1 LSLPFVVS
9 DIVDK
14 TFMETYVELTG
25 GSPTLA
31 VDAAIYSDRI
41 RGTTEVLKRVV
52 DLRFQI

>member
-25 GSPTLA
+25 GSPTLT

-41 RGTTEVLKRVV
+41 RGTTEARG
-52 DLRFQI
+52 